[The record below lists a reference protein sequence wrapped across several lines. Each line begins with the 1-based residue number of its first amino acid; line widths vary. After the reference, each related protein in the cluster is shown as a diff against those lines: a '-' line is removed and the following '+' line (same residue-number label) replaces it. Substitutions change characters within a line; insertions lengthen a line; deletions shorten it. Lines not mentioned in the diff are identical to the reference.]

1 MLWALY
7 YLGGAV
13 GILILLRF
21 LLPSAY
27 LEIKTAIGFWNIIKT
42 ITYHSFKILLFSFVV
57 FLFSWVCVSYF
68 IMNYS
73 FLKDELEQM
82 MRTENMGS
90 SLAIFLG
97 ILFIFN
103 YISTSKAGPPQ
114 NPEHLFL
121 GIMIIPG
128 ALVYRSA
135 KKRKHEE
142 AKNTKKEGLPNG
154 QCFL

>member
-1 MLWALY
+1 
-7 YLGGAV
+7 
-13 GILILLRF
+13 
-21 LLPSAY
+21 
-27 LEIKTAIGFWNIIKT
+27 
-42 ITYHSFKILLFSFVV
+42 
-57 FLFSWVCVSYF
+57 
-68 IMNYS
+68 MNYS

-142 AKNTKKEGLPNG
+142 AKNTKKRRITEWAVLSMILCFAILILVSTNG
-154 QCFL
+154 FAIERMPVLFFLAVPWILISYIVVIIKSPKLIK